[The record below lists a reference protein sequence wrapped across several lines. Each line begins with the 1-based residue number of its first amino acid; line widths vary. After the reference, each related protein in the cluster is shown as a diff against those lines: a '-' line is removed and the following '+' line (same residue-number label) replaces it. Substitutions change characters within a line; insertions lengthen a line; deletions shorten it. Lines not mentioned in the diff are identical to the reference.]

1 MTPHRTDI
9 LQSPVVLLPAGD
21 FSIPAANAAGR
32 SSGSAPA
39 SQGAD
44 PLAPTF
50 ENTVVNTPAIA
61 RNTPAIYVG
70 RFQPPTRADFAVLR
84 RMAARGAGGIVVL
97 AGSHQA
103 PSPRQPFDWPMVA
116 ALLAQGLT
124 AEEQACLSVLPLRD
138 EDTDGLWR
146 DALQRTLADLDLWH
160 DETRPVLATS
170 AEIAALHDIGK
181 LAAALHGEL
190 APVVPD
196 EVAAVTAAETEVEA
210 AIEGASKAATEA
222 ATQAAKDAVNGIS
235 ADASI
240 PGTADAATE
249 AALRDLLFAGD
260 PQGDTTLPRL
270 PDAVA
275 AAVPA
280 PLHARL
286 THWMQ
291 TPAFAA
297 IADEWRVL
305 RGYREAWSV
314 APYPPIFVTV
324 DTVVHCAGHVLLVE
338 RGQHPG
344 KGLYAVPGGFLEPS
358 ETVFDA
364 AMRELCE
371 ETGLALDMNA
381 VDAIYRG
388 VAVFD
393 RPDRSQRGRT
403 VTHAHYFDLGDGP
416 LPQVEGAD
424 DALAAHW
431 TPIADLAG
439 HADRFLDDHYLILEH
454 FLALP
459 RPAPVWAP
467 LAIFS

>member
-1 MTPHRTDI
+1 MTPHSAD
-9 LQSPVVLLPAGD
+9 LPESPAVPSPAGD
-21 FSIPAANAAGR
+21 FSWPAASAAGHV
-32 SSGSAPA
+32 SGGAPA
-39 SQGAD
+39 SEAAD
-44 PLAPTF
+44 VLTQTS
-50 ENTVVNTPAIA
+50 ENAVVNTPAIA
-61 RNTPAIYVG
+61 VHTPAIYIG
-70 RFQPPTRADFAVLR
+70 RFQPPTQADFAALR

-103 PSPRQPFDWPMVA
+103 PSPRQPFDWPTVA

-124 AEEQACLSVLPLRD
+124 TEEQAALSVLPLRD
-138 EDTDGLWR
+138 EDTDSLWR
-146 DALQRTLADLDLWH
+146 AALQRTLADLDLWH
-160 DETRPVLATS
+160 DDSRPVLTTAS
-170 AEIAALHDIGK
+170 EIATLHDIGK
-181 LAAALHGEL
+181 LAVALHADL
-190 APVVPD
+190 VPVATD
-196 EVAAVTAAETEVEA
+196 SVAT
-210 AIEGASKAATEA
+210 EGASNATGVAIDVASEA
-222 ATQAAKDAVNGIS
+222 STQAAAE
-235 ADASI
+235 
-240 PGTADAATE
+240 PLTE
-249 AALRDLLFAGD
+249 AALRDLLFDAD
-260 PQGDTTLPRL
+260 PQEGTAPATL

-280 PLHARL
+280 PLHVQL

-297 IADEWRVL
+297 IAEEWRVL

-324 DTVVHCAGHVLLVE
+324 DTVVHCAGRVLLVE

-358 ETVFDA
+358 ETVFEA
-364 AMRELCE
+364 AVRELCE
-371 ETGLALDMNA
+371 ETGLTLDMDA

-467 LAIFS
+467 LAVFG

>member
-1 MTPHRTDI
+1 M
-9 LQSPVVLLPAGD
+9 
-21 FSIPAANAAGR
+21 
-32 SSGSAPA
+32 
-39 SQGAD
+39 
-44 PLAPTF
+44 
-50 ENTVVNTPAIA
+50 NTPAIA
-61 RNTPAIYVG
+61 INTPAIYVG
-70 RFQPPTRADFAVLR
+70 RFQPPTQADFIVLR

-146 DALQRTLADLDLWH
+146 DALQRTLADLDLWD
-160 DETRPVLATS
+160 DETRLVLAAS

-196 EVAAVTAAETEVEA
+196 EAAAVTAAETEVEA
-210 AIEGASKAATEA
+210 AT
-222 ATQAAKDAVNGIS
+222 
-235 ADASI
+235 
-240 PGTADAATE
+240 DAATE

-260 PQGDTTLPRL
+260 PQDDTTLPTL

-364 AMRELCE
+364 AVRELCE
-371 ETGLALDMNA
+371 ETGLTLDMDA

-467 LAIFS
+467 LAIFG

>member
-1 MTPHRTDI
+1 
-9 LQSPVVLLPAGD
+9 
-21 FSIPAANAAGR
+21 
-32 SSGSAPA
+32 
-39 SQGAD
+39 
-44 PLAPTF
+44 
-50 ENTVVNTPAIA
+50 VNTPAIA
-61 RNTPAIYVG
+61 INTPAIYVG
-70 RFQPPTRADFAVLR
+70 RFQPPTQADFIVLR

-146 DALQRTLADLDLWH
+146 DALQRTLADLDLWD
-160 DETRPVLATS
+160 DETRLVLAAS

-196 EVAAVTAAETEVEA
+196 EAAAVTAAETEVEA
-210 AIEGASKAATEA
+210 AT
-222 ATQAAKDAVNGIS
+222 
-235 ADASI
+235 
-240 PGTADAATE
+240 DAATE

-260 PQGDTTLPRL
+260 PQDDTTLPTL

-364 AMRELCE
+364 AVRELCE
-371 ETGLALDMNA
+371 ETGLTLDMDA

-467 LAIFS
+467 LAIFG

>member
-1 MTPHRTDI
+1 MPHRTDI
-9 LQSPVVLLPAGD
+9 LESPVVLSPAGD
-21 FSIPAANAAGR
+21 FSIPAADAAGR
-32 SSGSAPA
+32 ASGSAPA
-39 SQGAD
+39 SESEP
-44 PLAPTF
+44 PLAPTS
-50 ENTVVNTPAIA
+50 ENTVVNTPATAANTSAIA
-61 RNTPAIYVG
+61 VNTPAIYIG
-70 RFQPPTRADFAVLR
+70 RFQPPTQADFAVLR

-124 AEEQACLSVLPLRD
+124 AEERACLSVLPLRD
-138 EDTDGLWR
+138 EDTDSLWR
-146 DALQRTLADLDLWH
+146 AALQRTLADLDLWH
-160 DETRPVLATS
+160 DDTRPVLVTS

-181 LAAALHGEL
+181 LAVALHAEHVPV
-190 APVVPD
+190 APD
-196 EVAAVTAAETEVEA
+196 SAATKGASNAGIVEA
-210 AIEGASKAATEA
+210 TI
-222 ATQAAKDAVNGIS
+222 
-235 ADASI
+235 
-240 PGTADAATE
+240 E
-249 AALRDLLFAGD
+249 AALRDLLFDADPD
-260 PQGDTTLPRL
+260 PQGCTAPATL

-280 PLHARL
+280 PLHLPL

-344 KGLYAVPGGFLEPS
+344 KGLFAVPGGFLEPS

-364 AMRELCE
+364 AVRELCE
-371 ETGLALDMNA
+371 ETGLTLDMAA

-403 VTHAHYFDLGDGP
+403 VTHAHYFDLGDEP

-431 TPIADLAG
+431 TPITDLAG

-467 LAIFS
+467 LAVFG